1 MKIILTGATGFLGS
15 RLVEKLRDG
24 GHELRV
30 LGRKRSAN
38 LPADAKFWVWDST
51 RGEPPAES
59 LEGVDA
65 VINLAGEPVAQRW
78 NSEVKERI
86 RASRVD
92 GTRNLVSAI
101 AKIARRP
108 RVLANASAIGIY
120 GSRGDEIL
128 TEQSATGEGFLADVV
143 KQWEQAADCA
153 EGLGVRVVKL
163 RFGIVL
169 GRDGGAL
176 AKMLTPFKL
185 GAGGKLGSGKQWM
198 SWIHLEDV
206 VDLIRFGLENPV
218 IRGPVNATAPNPVT
232 NEQFTKVLAA
242 TLHRPA
248 IFPVPAFA
256 IKLMFGELASDI
268 LSSQRVVPKVA
279 EAAGYRFRFPELEA
293 GFRQLMA

>member
-1 MKIILTGATGFLGS
+1 MKITLTGATGFLGS

-30 LGRKRSAN
+30 LGRKRSTS
-38 LPADAKFWVWDST
+38 LPADTKFWAWDST
-51 RGEPPAES
+51 HGEPPAES

-78 NSEVKERI
+78 NSEVKKRI

-101 AKIARRP
+101 AKIGRRP
-108 RVLANASAIGIY
+108 GVLATASAIGIY

-128 TEQSATGEGFLADVV
+128 TEQSAGGEGFLADVV
-143 KQWEQAADCA
+143 KEWEQAADGA

-176 AKMLTPFKL
+176 AKMLIPFKL

-198 SWIHLEDV
+198 SWIHIEDV

-242 TLHRPA
+242 ALHRPA

-268 LSSQRVVPKVA
+268 LSSQRVVPKAA
-279 EAAGYRFRFPELEA
+279 EAAGYRFRFPELEL
-293 GFRQLMA
+293 GLRQLLS